1 MICLED
7 IRAASA
13 RVAERAR
20 FVRIEREP
28 LERLALELA
37 DEAKEPAK
45 LDPAHHHLGGEA
57 ETLAYVVTLDA
68 INFGSG
74 WFPLLRK
81 RPGCSGYF
89 TVATALR
96 ERFASEGAFS
106 ANELRSL
113 DATAVAELLGQD
125 VEQPE
130 VGELMEHFA
139 RALRDLG
146 EFLRTRHEGSFEVLV
161 ARAEASAEHLVR
173 ELAVMQCY
181 RDVST
186 YDGFE
191 VPFYKRAQLTA
202 ADLAIAFEGKG
213 PGRFDDLARLTIF
226 ADNLVPHVLR
236 CEGVLVYCRDLA
248 EQIDGEQPIG
258 AGSPQEIEI
267 RAVALHAVERM
278 VESLS
283 ERAGTGVTAQR
294 LDHLLWNR
302 GQAPAIKA
310 RPRHRARSVFY

>member
-1 MICLED
+1 MIRLQD
-7 IRAASA
+7 IRSASA

-28 LERLALELA
+28 LERLALDLVG
-37 DEAKEPAK
+37 EAQEPAK
-45 LDPAHHHLGGEA
+45 LDPAHHHLASEA

-89 TVATALR
+89 TVAGALR
-96 ERFASEGAFS
+96 DRFVREGAFS
-106 ANELRSL
+106 AGELQAL
-113 DATAVAELLGQD
+113 DATTVAELVGQA
-125 VEQPE
+125 VEHPE
-130 VGELMEHFA
+130 IRELMEHFA
-139 RALRDLG
+139 RSLRELG
-146 EFLRTRHEGSFEVLV
+146 EFLHARHEGRFDLLLES
-161 ARAEASAEHLVR
+161 ADGSAERLVQ
-173 ELAVMQCY
+173 ELSVMPCY
-181 RDVST
+181 RDVSI

-202 ADLAIAFEGKG
+202 ADLSVAFEGKA
-213 PGRFDDLARLTIF
+213 PGHFDDLARLTLF

-248 EQIDGEQPIG
+248 DQIDGERLLR
-258 AGSPQEIEI
+258 AGSPEEIEI
-267 RAVALHAVERM
+267 RAVALHAVEQM
-278 VESLS
+278 VESLG
-283 ERAGTGVTAQR
+283 ERAGARVTAQR

-310 RPRHRARSVFY
+310 RPRHRTRSVFY